1 MGMQLD
7 FTGSV
12 TVEDIVSL
20 TDLKG
25 YLRVDHT
32 AEDTYIQ
39 NLRQSAI
46 NWVEEYCS
54 IKLGSYTGKGYL
66 DYFVSSTIPVGP
78 VTALSSVDYK
88 ASSDT
93 YTSLPT
99 GQYYYDLESEPARI
113 RFHNTP
119 NLYEYAL
126 ARVRVTFT
134 VGYAESEVPAPVVQA
149 MRMLVAHW
157 YESRMA
163 VVSTGAIPRSLQ
175 LGVEALLSPY
185 RIVPVV

>member
-1 MGMQLD
+1 MQLD

-12 TVEDIVSL
+12 TAENILSL

-46 NWVEEYCS
+46 NWVEDYCS

-66 DYFVSSTIPVGP
+66 DYFASSSIPVGP
-78 VTALSSVDYK
+78 VTALSSVEYK
-88 ASSDT
+88 GTSDSYAT
-93 YTSLPT
+93 LGT
-99 GQYYYDLESEPARI
+99 GQYYYDLDSEPARI

-119 NLYEYAL
+119 SLYEYAL
-126 ARVRVTFT
+126 ARIRINFT
-134 VGYAESEVPAPVVQA
+134 VGYAEASVPAPILQA

-163 VVSTGAIPRSLQ
+163 VVSSGAIPRSLQ
-175 LGVEALLSPY
+175 LGVEALLSTY
-185 RIVPVV
+185 RIVPVG